1 MEENLFLFR
10 RFRLLDQA
18 GKQRVDQQFQEMEL
32 TAMQSYVLRYLHDRA
47 GEVVYPKDIEQR
59 FHLTHPTVSGLL
71 ARLEVKGFIVCA
83 PDPDDRRCK
92 RVSATEK
99 AEQCLSLIHIFSSP
113 SAASRAT
120 AAAWILSTMAQ
131 AFPRKCS
138 FSRTSRRRCSPCLLY
153 TSSSSIFSA
162 ASSAM
167 PGLPPRR

>member
-71 ARLEVKGFIVCA
+71 ARLEAKGFIVC
-83 PDPDDRRCK
+83 RRCK

-99 AEQCLSLIHIFSSP
+99 AEQCHLRIRDTFHALEQETLQNFSPEEVQTLLRLLDRAIENLSETKEE
-113 SAASRAT
+113 A
-120 AAAWILSTMAQ
+120 
-131 AFPRKCS
+131 
-138 FSRTSRRRCSPCLLY
+138 
-153 TSSSSIFSA
+153 
-162 ASSAM
+162 
-167 PGLPPRR
+167 

>member
-59 FHLTHPTVSGLL
+59 FHLTHPAVSGLL
-71 ARLEVKGFIVCA
+71 ARLEAKGFIVCT

-92 RVSATEK
+92 RVTATEK
-99 AEQCLSLIHIFSSP
+99 AEQCHLRIRDTFHALEQETLQNFSPEEVQTLLRLLDRAIENLSEGKEE
-113 SAASRAT
+113 A
-120 AAAWILSTMAQ
+120 
-131 AFPRKCS
+131 
-138 FSRTSRRRCSPCLLY
+138 
-153 TSSSSIFSA
+153 
-162 ASSAM
+162 
-167 PGLPPRR
+167 

>member
-71 ARLEVKGFIVCA
+71 ARLEAKGFIVCT
-83 PDPDDRRCK
+83 PDPDDRRCHRIALTDK
-92 RVSATEK
+92 GQLCQQDIQAHIDAMEQAMTSGMTD
-99 AEQCLSLIHIFSSP
+99 AEQ
-113 SAASRAT
+113 
-120 AAAWILSTMAQ
+120 AQ
-131 AFPRKCS
+131 LHDLLARLTDNLTELRK
-138 FSRTSRRRCSPCLLY
+138 RGDAL
-153 TSSSSIFSA
+153 
-162 ASSAM
+162 
-167 PGLPPRR
+167 

>member
-71 ARLEVKGFIVCA
+71 ARLEAKGFIVCT

-92 RVSATEK
+92 RVEQTEK
-99 AEQCLSLIHIFSSP
+99 AEQCHRVICETFHTLEQETLQNFSPEEVQTLLRLLDRAIENLSEGKEE
-113 SAASRAT
+113 A
-120 AAAWILSTMAQ
+120 
-131 AFPRKCS
+131 
-138 FSRTSRRRCSPCLLY
+138 
-153 TSSSSIFSA
+153 
-162 ASSAM
+162 
-167 PGLPPRR
+167 

>member
-83 PDPDDRRCK
+83 RPGRPPLQARDGHRKGRTMPPSHPRHVPRARTGDPAKLQPRGGAD
-92 RVSATEK
+92 
-99 AEQCLSLIHIFSSP
+99 
-113 SAASRAT
+113 
-120 AAAWILSTMAQ
+120 AAAPA
-131 AFPRKCS
+131 R
-138 FSRTSRRRCSPCLLY
+138 
-153 TSSSSIFSA
+153 
-162 ASSAM
+162 
-167 PGLPPRR
+167 PGN